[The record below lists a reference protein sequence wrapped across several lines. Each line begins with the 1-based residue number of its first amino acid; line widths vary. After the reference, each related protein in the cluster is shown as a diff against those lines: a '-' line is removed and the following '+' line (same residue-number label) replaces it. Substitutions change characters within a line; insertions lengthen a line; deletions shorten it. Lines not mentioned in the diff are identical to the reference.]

1 MSFILDFFSAIPLKI
16 SPLTLIQQAHN
27 EDYDFGMH
35 GRHEKPCRACSD
47 FKSWIQN
54 KNKQAPSN
62 TISLKNTSEQQR

>member
-1 MSFILDFFSAIPLKI
+1 MSFIIDFFSTIPLKI
-16 SPLTLIQQAHN
+16 PLSTLIQQAHN

-54 KNKQAPSN
+54 KNKQSPSD
-62 TISLKNTSEQQR
+62 TIAIKNSSKQQR